1 VLVFAEHRH
10 AQAQRTV
17 DQQLL
22 KPGQREGAAFQQ
34 LGRMTCACAADAQ
47 QALATLTQGL
57 QATGL
62 QEGAVR
68 ATPRDRTRGRLS
80 QGAQPAQIIDTIE
93 GALASSSAS
102 RPPLVDQQSGVIRAT
117 HGREETLL
125 PPQDLWTGDTGQAHA
140 ERGCR
145 CLNDPQFFAS
155 SRDRKKPEHVMAWL
169 MVVTVCVL
177 VYAALAY
184 RIRQVLQ
191 DHDATFPN
199 QQGKPV
205 QNPTARWVFHDFVGI
220 HVLRIPGQWDP
231 VVVHL
236 TEQHQSL
243 LQLLGTSYIRF
254 YRWIFM
260 KMHEAVRNVR
270 MIHVEH
276 H

>member
-1 VLVFAEHRH
+1 MTRVPATVSDAQAALTQAEPQTMAPLTAGYRSHGLTSPSGGVAHRWVLVFAEHRH

-47 QALATLTQGL
+47 QALATFTQGL

-125 PPQDLWTGDTGQAHA
+125 PPQDL
-140 ERGCR
+140 
-145 CLNDPQFFAS
+145 
-155 SRDRKKPEHVMAWL
+155 
-169 MVVTVCVL
+169 
-177 VYAALAY
+177 
-184 RIRQVLQ
+184 
-191 DHDATFPN
+191 
-199 QQGKPV
+199 
-205 QNPTARWVFHDFVGI
+205 
-220 HVLRIPGQWDP
+220 
-231 VVVHL
+231 
-236 TEQHQSL
+236 
-243 LQLLGTSYIRF
+243 
-254 YRWIFM
+254 
-260 KMHEAVRNVR
+260 
-270 MIHVEH
+270 
-276 H
+276 